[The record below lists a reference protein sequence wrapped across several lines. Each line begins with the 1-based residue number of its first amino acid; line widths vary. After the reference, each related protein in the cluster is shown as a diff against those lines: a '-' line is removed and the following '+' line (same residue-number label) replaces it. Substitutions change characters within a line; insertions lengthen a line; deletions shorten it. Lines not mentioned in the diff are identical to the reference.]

1 MSMLFCLDPSE
12 MLTGSLQTTFSV
24 ADARRTSP
32 SINASMQ
39 PFLDEFVGDEG
50 INTYIIIHSND
61 PQSLGRHGGDYLRL
75 FWQRHYGNGCR
86 VFALAEARSENH
98 FCQLAEVFWRLE
110 KLEVIP

>member
-1 MSMLFCLDPSE
+1 METIMLGDVRWATATEKVVWSDP
-12 MLTGSLQTTFSV
+12 V
-24 ADARRTSP
+24 
-32 SINASMQ
+32 SISDGTKQNN
-39 PFLDEFVGDEG
+39 
-50 INTYIIIHSND
+50 IKIIIHSND

-98 FCQLAEVFWRLE
+98 FVQLADSFWKHE